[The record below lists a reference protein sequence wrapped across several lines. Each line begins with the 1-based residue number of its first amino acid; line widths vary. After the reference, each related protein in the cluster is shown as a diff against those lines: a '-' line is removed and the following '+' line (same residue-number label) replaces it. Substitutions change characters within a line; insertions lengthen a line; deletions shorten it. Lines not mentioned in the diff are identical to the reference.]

1 MRAKLIFISMV
12 LSLPLVALFSFKI
25 ENNSK
30 QDELILYCAAGLRL
44 PIQKIVNDFENDNGV
59 RVKIQFGGSGSLL
72 ANIEAVNRGDLYLA
86 ADSSYTEIGFTKGLI
101 NQSIPICELNA
112 GLIVKKGN
120 PFNIKTIED
129 CINDDSVRLVL
140 ANPEAASIGKFT
152 KNVLLQSQLWDKVA
166 RKVTVMKPTVNDVA
180 NTIKID
186 AADVGIAWDVISHQY
201 DALDFVEL
209 KEFNDKSKTVTLGL
223 LDSSLNKKISMD
235 FANYMISIDKGQKT
249 LKDFGYKLIDEKG

>member
-12 LSLPLVALFSFKI
+12 LSLPLVALFSFKT

-44 PIQKIVNDFENDNGV
+44 PIQKIVNDFENDYGV

-129 CINDDSVRLVL
+129 CINDDSVRSVSYTQLTL
-140 ANPEAASIGKFT
+140 PT
-152 KNVLLQSQLWDKVA
+152 KRIV
-166 RKVTVMKPTVNDVA
+166 
-180 NTIKID
+180 
-186 AADVGIAWDVISHQY
+186 
-201 DALDFVEL
+201 
-209 KEFNDKSKTVTLGL
+209 
-223 LDSSLNKKISMD
+223 
-235 FANYMISIDKGQKT
+235 
-249 LKDFGYKLIDEKG
+249 